1 MGYDLI
7 GDIHGEAPTL
17 RALLEKLGYQDT
29 ATGYAHPDNRVA
41 IFVGDL
47 VDRGLWQREVIHI
60 VRSMMDS
67 GGALCVMGNH
77 EFNAIAYGTVGPN
90 GRPLREH
97 SAKNVKQ
104 HKEFLAAFEGSEAEY
119 QDTLEWLRTLPLWID
134 LPEIRVI
141 HACWDRQAIDFL
153 LARYG
158 KPVLTDELLVQASTW
173 GTKEY
178 LALETLLKGKEIS
191 LPDGAFYQDK
201 EGTLRTVMRT
211 QWWGSTGSYRDCYMG
226 PEEARYNIPDVPI
239 VGDPLV
245 HYSRDEIPV
254 FIGHYWLDGVPKPL
268 ANNIACL
275 DYSVAKP
282 GGSLVAYRFDGERTI
297 DPGKY
302 IAVDRTDEVS
312 RDLIE

>member
-17 RALLEKLGYQDT
+17 KALLEKLGYQLT
-29 ATGYAHPDNRVA
+29 TNGYSHPENRTV

-47 VDRGLWQREVIHI
+47 VDRGHWQKEVISI
-60 VRSMMDS
+60 VRAMTEA
-67 GGALCVMGNH
+67 GNAICIMGNH

-104 HKEFLAAFEGSEAEY
+104 HKEFIAAFRGAETEY
-119 QDTLEWLRTLPLWID
+119 LETLEWLKTLPLWID
-134 LPEIRVI
+134 LPELRVI
-141 HACWDRQAIDFL
+141 HACWDQAEIEL
-153 LARYG
+153 LSSRHAGPR
-158 KPVLTDELLVQASTW
+158 LTDDLLVQASTY

-178 LALETLLKGKEIS
+178 RALETLLKGKEVA
-191 LPDGAFYQDK
+191 LPDGASYHDK

-211 QWWGSTGSYRDCYMG
+211 QWWGKAGSYRACYMG
-226 PEEARYNIPDVPI
+226 PEEARENIPDVPI

-245 HYSRDEIPV
+245 HYPNDDVPV
-254 FIGHYWLDGVPKPL
+254 FIGHYWLEGQPCPL

-282 GGSLVAYRFDGERTI
+282 GGSLVAYRFDGEQTI
-297 DPGKY
+297 HSENF
-302 IAVDRTDEVS
+302 ISVS
-312 RDLIE
+312 RVESQKI